1 MKNIK
6 KIATVALAVTT
17 FCTAGAALAGPQV
30 TVTFK
35 NLGTQDATYK
45 MVTANEYSTNAN
57 STPTPKTKVFSQST
71 DSFIVQNKI
80 TADANAAIV
89 RYTMGSKTCVFG
101 TTFVNQFMSGGL
113 FSGSIAKAPKWTKT
127 ATASNGAICTAT
139 IKYQNPIDFSWA
151 VEFTMK

>member
-6 KIATVALAVTT
+6 KLAYAALAVTT
-17 FCTAGAALAGPQV
+17 LCTTGAAFAGPAV
-30 TVTFK
+30 TVLFK

-45 MVTANEYSTNAN
+45 MVTANEYSSYAS
-57 STPTPKTKVFSQST
+57 STPKPSTTIRSQKADT
-71 DSFIVQNKI
+71 FVVQNNV
-80 TADANAAIV
+80 TADANAATA

-101 TTFVNQFMSGGL
+101 TTFLNQVVGGGL
-113 FSGSIAKAPKWTKT
+113 FSGGIAKAPKWTKT

-139 IKYQNPIDFSWA
+139 IKSQNPIDFSWT